1 MNFQLHKTIMLKQ
14 HNYFSTK
21 TISVPTPIIM
31 EEDLKAKK
39 RKLAP
44 SEAAKATI
52 TGHFPIKPKSP
63 PSPPILKEDRY
74 SNLNQEEKDN
84 NTKDKVCM
92 GLVLSFLRLMI
103 DIPPDRDYVEQCRLV
118 LTRLLV
124 AIQ

>member
-1 MNFQLHKTIMLKQ
+1 
-14 HNYFSTK
+14 
-21 TISVPTPIIM
+21 M
-31 EEDLKAKK
+31 EEDPENKK
-39 RKLAP
+39 RKAITNKVT
-44 SEAAKATI
+44 KATI
-52 TGHFPIKPKSP
+52 AGHFSMKPKSP